1 MEVASYTAFLSEWRS
16 ERARAGGALRGVPRS
31 SSQANSVASGQ
42 GVVGRQAAAGV
53 SAGGGNGGAASAGN
67 ATVSQIGPVTQNLDP
82 SIQESTIFGHRTT
95 PQPNLVQSVTP
106 VLISD
111 KRVYNATL
119 QQGLL
124 SGGSVSINFN
134 NHYLKQSSPTDVL
147 NPSSG
152 PSLAISVQ
160 HNLLRGFASA
170 VSCRTITV

>member
-16 ERARAGGALRGVPRS
+16 ERARAGGALRGVPS
-31 SSQANSVASGQ
+31 SASQANSVASGQ
-42 GVVGRQAAAGV
+42 GVVGSQAAAGV
-53 SAGGGNGGAASAGN
+53 SAGGGNGRAASSGN

-106 VLISD
+106 VLISGT
-111 KRVYNATL
+111 RVYNATL

-124 SGGSVSINFN
+124 SGGSVSVNFS
-134 NHYLKQSSPTDVL
+134 NHYLNENSPTDVL
-147 NPSSG
+147 NPSSA

-160 HNLLRGFASA
+160 HNLLSCFCCA
-170 VSCRTITV
+170 VDGRTITV